1 MAEKKKRNKIK
12 IGKLVTPI
20 GVARYPHLVIP
31 DTKWKPEGEYKVD
44 LVLTGEQAEALRP
57 KLEALHDKGF
67 EELKKEHYGDAPN
80 SPKAKRLKKENL
92 PLKPQ
97 EDEEGNETGAYL
109 LACKRGASG
118 EKKDGTTWKAKIDI
132 VDSAGKKMSK
142 EGLSIWGGSKLRVD
156 VDVMAWFSPKDNV
169 VGLKLEIVGVQI
181 IELVAGGGERESSF
195 GAVEGGYVADE
206 DGGRTS
212 GFSDSDE
219 DDDVA
224 DEDDEAS
231 ADF

>member
-31 DTKWKPEGEYKVD
+31 DTKWKPEGEYRCPLIYD
-44 LVLTGEQAEALRP
+44 ADMADALRP
-57 KLEALHDKGF
+57 KLQAFLDKGF
-67 EELKKEHYGDAPN
+67 EELKTEHYGSTPN
-80 SPKAKRLKKENL
+80 APKAKRLKKNDV
-92 PLKPQ
+92 PLKPL
-97 EDEEGNETGAYL
+97 EDEEGNETGQYVL
-109 LACKRGASG
+109 TPKRTASG
-118 EKKDGTTWKAKIDI
+118 NKKDGSAWKAKIDI
-132 VDSAGKKMSK
+132 VDSKGKKMSK
-142 EGLSIWGGSKLRVD
+142 EGLSIWGGSKLRCDCD
-156 VDVMAWFSPKDNV
+156 VFAWFSPKDNE

-206 DGGRTS
+206 DSGRAS
-212 GFSDSDE
+212 GFSDSDS